1 MNFRDQKL
9 LLLLIYPD
17 IVKNYSEV
25 TLSHMPIETN
35 EFLIRHIFKSINKDL
50 DTCFVKRQP
59 GAQLRSDR
67 WELILDCKGNEDEI
81 PEGFILPKRS
91 PENEDIN
98 VKIIVRGREPK
109 QRKENMNVDNTFTGL
124 LSVNMSNQK
133 PPMPCP
139 TPLASPPP
147 NTPHAATPTQSGHT
161 VCDTSRR
168 VQMHDTNNGQ
178 LSWLTCSWDHRS
190 SLSPS
195 EEMQENK
202 SEIIDKT

>member
-67 WELILDCKGNEDEI
+67 WELILDCKYRRYTI
-81 PEGFILPKRS
+81 
-91 PENEDIN
+91 
-98 VKIIVRGREPK
+98 
-109 QRKENMNVDNTFTGL
+109 GL
-124 LSVNMSNQK
+124 LI
-133 PPMPCP
+133 
-139 TPLASPPP
+139 
-147 NTPHAATPTQSGHT
+147 
-161 VCDTSRR
+161 
-168 VQMHDTNNGQ
+168 
-178 LSWLTCSWDHRS
+178 
-190 SLSPS
+190 SLIYCRFL
-195 EEMQENK
+195 K
-202 SEIIDKT
+202 

>member
-139 TPLASPPP
+139 TPSPRRRP
-147 NTPHAATPTQSGHT
+147 TPLTPQRPRSPVTQYVIRHAVYKCMTQTMVNYPG
-161 VCDTSRR
+161 
-168 VQMHDTNNGQ
+168 
-178 LSWLTCSWDHRS
+178 
-190 SLSPS
+190 
-195 EEMQENK
+195 
-202 SEIIDKT
+202 